1 MLKRILLV
9 STSAHDM
16 NGHPTGLWLEE
27 LAAPYNLFKKAKF
40 DVDIVS
46 IQGGRVPIDRV
57 SIPNGIPCEFK
68 HVASLLQNT
77 KPIPNVH
84 FSDYDAVLFGGGH
97 GAIVDFPGNPYVA
110 NLIVNMYNNNRIVA
124 AVCHGVSSLV
134 GVKNKDG
141 SFFSAGKHIT
151 GYTNDE
157 EKAVHLEKRVPFLLE
172 NKLKEEG
179 ALFYVAPNFTP
190 HVVVD
195 GRLITGQNPQ
205 SSMEIGKAIRRA
217 VNKV

>member
-1 MLKRILLV
+1 MLKRVLLV

-40 DVDIVS
+40 DVDLVS
-46 IQGGRVPIDRV
+46 IEGGRVPIDRV
-57 SIPNGIPCEFK
+57 SIPNGIPHEFK
-68 HVASLLQNT
+68 QVATILQNT
-77 KPIPNVH
+77 QPISKAY

-141 SFFSAGKHIT
+141 SFFSAGKRIT

-172 NKLKEEG
+172 SKLKEEG
-179 ALFYVAPNFTP
+179 AFFYVAPNFTP

-205 SSMEIGKAIRRA
+205 SSLKIGKAIKN
-217 VNKV
+217 VINKM